1 MDADVLAENK
11 RLQRCVTDLV
21 GIMAL
26 PAMWIGRE
34 PAGIAGS
41 LLDSLVEMLD
51 LAVLRL
57 NHPEADQPIEALRVS
72 KWAGDVAPAAL
83 HSLLVSPDADPWAL
97 PRPLGLEQ
105 FSLAENRANQIL
117 KLVVSRSGVRR
128 WRLFPTI

>member
-11 RLQRCVTDLV
+11 RLQRCVNDLV

-34 PAGIAGS
+34 AAGIAGS
-41 LLDSLVEMLD
+41 LLDSLVAMLDLD

-83 HSLLVSPDADPWAL
+83 HSLLV
-97 PRPLGLEQ
+97 
-105 FSLAENRANQIL
+105 
-117 KLVVSRSGVRR
+117 
-128 WRLFPTI
+128 